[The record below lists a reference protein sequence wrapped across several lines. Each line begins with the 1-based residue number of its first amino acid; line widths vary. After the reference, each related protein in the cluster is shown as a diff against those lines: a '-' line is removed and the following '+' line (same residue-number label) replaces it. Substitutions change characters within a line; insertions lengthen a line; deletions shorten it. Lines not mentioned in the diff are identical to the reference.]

1 MMKMIHLLWA
11 AIALSS
17 SMMVLAQSPFPVASD
32 SASAAGSAAAL
43 ATESASAAPVSTQTL
58 DLTQLASRPTV
69 LRGDNPN
76 TYMEFGVPRDQLVT
90 NAMLNLVFTPSPSLV
105 PLVSQVKVF
114 LNDDLAGAVAVDKS
128 QLGHA
133 NQVQVPLDA
142 HYITDFN
149 RIRLEFVGRYPSYR
163 QCENEWH
170 PTLWLAIGQGSSLT
184 LTTQSL
190 LLQNDLSLFPR
201 PFFDSAS
208 KAPLT
213 LPMVFAAPPDLV
225 QQQAAAVLASWFGGQ
240 AQWRGQRFPV
250 LYNQL
255 PDRHGVVFATNAQR
269 PDFLVDYPAV
279 DGPTVAMIS
288 RPDNPYIKML
298 LIMGRD
304 DRDLSTA
311 VQGLVQGNVM
321 LRGERVS
328 VDRVETLAK
337 RQPYDAPN
345 WVRTDR
351 PVTFAELQSYGEQLQ
366 SSGLRP
372 APLNLTLNLPPDLY
386 LPRNAYVDMNLKY
399 RYTQPPFKDGS
410 RMTVNINR
418 QFLQAFPL
426 LPAQSE
432 GQALLHIPLIQGLI
446 DKLDTVTIPAVTL
459 GIQNRLRFDFD
470 YVVPYLTPGNGECAS
485 YQPLPNSVAIENT
498 STLDF
503 SGFRHFL
510 AMPDLRSFANA
521 GFPFSRLADLSQTV
535 VVVAAKP
542 SPVQLSTLLS
552 ALGNIGAQ
560 TGYPALGVTL
570 RHDVSQEQ
578 DKDRDI
584 LLIGRIPSTL
594 RDADQVAMLVNAT
607 QSWLVSPMNATAPDN
622 PIPDPLAQRPA
633 ARTTL
638 SASAPLAAIVG
649 FESPFHAQRSVVALL
664 ADGEAG
670 YTLLNDAL
678 IDSGKTEA
686 MYGSVSIIRTS
697 GVNSLRVGD
706 IYYVGHLPW
715 WERLWYIFSSHP
727 FILAALALLAIV
739 LVSLVLWRVPRMLR
753 RRRLDPD
760 DRR

>member
-11 AIALSS
+11 AIALGS
-17 SMMVLAQSPFPVASD
+17 SMMAQAQSPFPVASD
-32 SASAAGSAAAL
+32 SAPAAGSAAAL
-43 ATESASAAPVSTQTL
+43 ATESSASAAPVSTQTL
-58 DLTQLASRPTV
+58 DLTRLASGPTV

-76 TYMEFGVPRDQLVT
+76 AYMEFGVPRDQLVT

-114 LNDDLAGAVAVDKS
+114 LNDDLVGAVAVDKS

-149 RIRLEFVGRYPSYR
+149 RIRLEFVGRYQSYR
-163 QCENEWH
+163 QCDNEWH
-170 PTLWLAIGQGSSLT
+170 PTLWLAVGQGSSLT

-213 LPMVFAAPPDLV
+213 LPVVFAAQPNLA
-225 QQQAAAVLASWFGGQ
+225 QQQAAAVLASWFGAQ

-269 PDFLVDYPAV
+269 PDFLADYPAV

-304 DRDLSTA
+304 DRDLMTA
-311 VQGLVQGNVM
+311 VRGIAQGDIL
-321 LRGERVS
+321 LRGDSAR
-328 VDRVETLAK
+328 VDRVETLAQ

-345 WVRTDR
+345 WVPTDR
-351 PVTFAELQSYGEQLQ
+351 PVTFGELQSYSDQLQ
-366 SSGLRP
+366 SSGVRP
-372 APLNLTLNLPPDLY
+372 APISLTLNLPPDLF
-386 LPRNAYVDMNLKY
+386 LLHNAYVDMNLKY
-399 RYTQPPFKDGS
+399 RYTQPPFNDGS
-410 RMTVNINR
+410 RMTVNINN

-426 LPAQSE
+426 LPSE
-432 GQALLHIPLIQGLI
+432 DQERALLHIPLIQGLF
-446 DKLDTVTIPAVTL
+446 DKMDAVTIPAVKL
-459 GIQNRLRFDFD
+459 GIQNHLRFDFD
-470 YVVPYLTPGNGECAS
+470 YVVPYLTPSNGECVS
-485 YQPLPNSVAIENT
+485 YQPLPNTVAIGNA

-503 SGFRHFL
+503 SGFRHFI

-521 GFPFSRLADLSQTV
+521 GFPFSRLADLSQTL
-535 VVVAAKP
+535 VVVAPKP
-542 SPVQLSTLLS
+542 SAIQVSTLLS

-560 TGYPALGVTL
+560 TGYPALAVTL
-570 RHDVSQEQ
+570 SDDVAQAQ

-584 LLIGRIPSTL
+584 LLIGRIPPTL
-594 RDADQVAMLVNAT
+594 RDADRVAALVSAT
-607 QSWLVSPMNATAPDN
+607 QSWLESPMNTTTDN
-622 PIPDPLAQRPA
+622 TIPDPSATHA
-633 ARTTL
+633 AAKTTL
-638 SASAPLAAIVG
+638 SATAPLAAIVG
-649 FESPFHAQRSVVALL
+649 FQSPFNAQRSVVALL
-664 ADGEAG
+664 ADDQQG
-670 YTLLNDAL
+670 YTLLNNAL

-697 GVNSLRVGD
+697 GVNSVRVGD